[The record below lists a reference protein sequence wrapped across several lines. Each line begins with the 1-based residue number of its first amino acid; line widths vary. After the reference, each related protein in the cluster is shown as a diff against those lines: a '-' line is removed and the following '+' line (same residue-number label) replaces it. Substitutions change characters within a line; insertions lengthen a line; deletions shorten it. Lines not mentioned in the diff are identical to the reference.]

1 MVLFTLAEFAFEGS
15 LWTLKQSYNI
25 CYYMLYGESETKE
38 DKILKNIEEIKFQ
51 GKMEREEL
59 EKIKKQNKMMKKI
72 YKQMIERGEIISINN
87 LNKRNS
93 LFDNKNDAESSA
105 ESSAESEEESE
116 EEPVNLF
123 EDDAEEEDN
132 SEEESEEEPVNLF
145 DDNDE
150 KEYEDSDED
159 SDVAVNLF
167 DDNDE
172 KEYEDSG
179 EVVNLFDDDEEVVNK
194 IKTTNDEFIYSY
206 YKNILT
212 N

>member
-25 CYYMLYGESETKE
+25 CYYMLYGETETKE
-38 DKILKNIEEIKFQ
+38 DKILKSIEEIKFQ

-93 LFDNKNDAESSA
+93 LFDNKNNA
-105 ESSAESEEESE
+105 ESSAESEGESE
-116 EEPVNLF
+116 EE
-123 EDDAEEEDN
+123 DN
-132 SEEESEEEPVNLF
+132 SEEEPVNLF
-145 DDNDE
+145 DDNNE
-150 KEYEDSDED
+150 EDNSESEEED
-159 SDVAVNLF
+159 NS
-167 DDNDE
+167 E
-172 KEYEDSG
+172 EEPI
-179 EVVNLFDDDEEVVNK
+179 NLFDDDEEDVEDNFLEEEEIVNK